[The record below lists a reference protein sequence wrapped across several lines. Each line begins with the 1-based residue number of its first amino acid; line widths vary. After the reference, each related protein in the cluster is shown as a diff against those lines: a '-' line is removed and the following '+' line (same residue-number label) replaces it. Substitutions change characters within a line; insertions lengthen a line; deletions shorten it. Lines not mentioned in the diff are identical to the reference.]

1 MNKYDLVI
9 FDWDGTLM
17 DSIGKIVNCMQ
28 AMAKEI
34 AVTVPSEQDV
44 RDIIGLSMER
54 ALQTLFPDHSQDYYQ
69 DMIQRYRAQ
78 YLEFNATASPL
89 FHGSEELLVE
99 LKQQGYQLAIATGKA
114 RAGLNRILTETQLGH
129 HFSASRC
136 ADETKSKPEPNMI
149 HEILDELNVP
159 AERAVMIGDSL
170 HDLNMANNAG
180 VHGIGVSYGAHS
192 ALKLKQA
199 NPVHIVDSPLE
210 LLKHL

>member
-17 DSIGKIVNCMQ
+17 DSIGKIVTCMQ
-28 AMAKEI
+28 AMAADI
-34 AVTVPSEQDV
+34 PVAVPSEQAV

-54 ALQTLFPDHSQDYYQ
+54 ALETLFPDHEPEYYSE
-69 DMIQRYRAQ
+69 MIGRYRAQ

-89 FHGSEELLVE
+89 FEGTESLLIE

-114 RAGLNRILTETQLGH
+114 RAGLDRILTETQLGH

-149 HEILDELNVP
+149 HEILAELDVLP
-159 AERAVMIGDSL
+159 ERAVMIGDSI

-192 ALKLKQA
+192 SQILLQA
-199 NPVHIVDSPLE
+199 KPQQIVHSPLE
-210 LLKHL
+210 LLAHL